1 MFDWNDQELAKIL
14 WGEAN
19 DSDDHIVPYPSGSEV
34 RLDVSGDLIKKGW
47 NEDIANEKPY
57 KKESVPLNELNRVE
71 EEKKSACDENEGLSA
86 AGHSVDS
93 GNALSLSTM
102 SKSCQDSMDE
112 PAKLYNGTQIFQDH
126 NDDKDSD
133 LIGYGWDNIG
143 SFEDLDRIFR

>member
-34 RLDVSGDLIKKGW
+34 QLDVSGDLIKKGL
-47 NEDIANEKPY
+47 NEDIVNEKPY
-57 KKESVPLNELNRVE
+57 KKESVAVNELNRVE
-71 EEKKSACDENEGLSA
+71 EEKKSACDKNEGLSA
-86 AGHSVDS
+86 AGHSMDS
-93 GNALSLSTM
+93 GNALSFSTM

-112 PAKLYNGTQIFQDH
+112 PAKLHNSTQIFQNP